1 VADAMST
8 LASDLRALEREHRL
22 SYLREPDFGF
32 AQTAWEWASGAAL
45 DDVLES
51 ADIAPGDFVR
61 AVKQVVDALGQVA
74 DAAGDGALRDTA
86 RTALA
91 DLRRGVVAYASSLE

>member
-1 VADAMST
+1 MSL
-8 LASDLRALEREHRL
+8 LASDLRNLERDHRL

-51 ADIAPGDFVR
+51 SDIAPGDFVR

-74 DAAGDGALRDTA
+74 DASGEGDLRDSA
-86 RTALA
+86 RAALA
-91 DLRRGVVAYASSLE
+91 ALRRGVVAYTSSLE